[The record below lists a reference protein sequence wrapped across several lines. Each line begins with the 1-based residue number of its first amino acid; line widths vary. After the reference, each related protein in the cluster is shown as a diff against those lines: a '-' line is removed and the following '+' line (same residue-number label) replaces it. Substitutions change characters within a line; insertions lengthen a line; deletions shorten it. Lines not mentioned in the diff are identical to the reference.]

1 VLLLP
6 IVDPISPVI
15 VASTIVVVVV
25 VSPVIVVV
33 SALVVVSGLLWVAW
47 VGVLPLVRR
56 LSRQWLL
63 FRRVLLLLRW

>member
-1 VLLLP
+1 MLLLP

-25 VSPVIVVV
+25 VVSPVIVV

-47 VGVLPLVRR
+47 IGMLPLVRR